1 MEEKEITQVD
11 DTTQIEMD
19 NLPPKITKSSLSAPS
34 ETTKGKILL
43 WIRAV
48 LYTILSSF
56 LISSASYTLITP
68 NGFTIGGASGVAI
81 LINIATNY
89 KVPQSIV
96 LLAIN
101 LPLVTLS
108 FFIVKKRFAILSA
121 LNIGLQSVWMFL
133 WENLPVIKDLQ
144 ITFSDNGN
152 KIFAALAAGICIGTS
167 VALAFKVGGSTGGT
181 DIAAVMIQKKFKA
194 SSIAWTIF
202 AINCLIIGA
211 SLFVFEPTKTPED
224 EIDFG
229 MTLLPIMMA
238 AFETYIESK
247 TNESMLNGFQ
257 SAREFRII
265 TDKPEEMA
273 QALMRELSRGV
284 SALPATGMYTK
295 DSHTMLVCVVNRR
308 QVAALQRI
316 IKKVDPDSFAV
327 MSNVSQ
333 VLGLGF
339 YTQQL

>member
-1 MEEKEITQVD
+1 MEEKEIKQEE
-11 DTTQIEMD
+11 IE
-19 NLPPKITKSSLSAPS
+19 NLPPKITKDNIAPLA
-34 ETTKGKILL
+34 ETKKGKILL

-48 LYTILSSF
+48 LYTMLSSF
-56 LISSASYTLITP
+56 LISTAAYTLITP
-68 NGFTIGGASGVAI
+68 NEFTIGGVSGIAI
-81 LINIATNY
+81 LVNIVSDG
-89 KVPQSIV
+89 KIPQSLV
-96 LLAIN
+96 LLGLN

-108 FFIVKKRFAILSA
+108 FFIVKKKFAILSL
-121 LNIGLQSVWMFL
+121 LNIGLQSFWMFL
-133 WENLPVIKDLQ
+133 WENLPVVQDFQ
-144 ITFSDNGN
+144 ITFNESGT
-152 KIFAALAAGICIGTS
+152 KIFAALAAGICVGTS
-167 VALAFKVGGSTGGT
+167 VALAFKIGGSTGGT
-181 DIAAVMIQKKFKA
+181 DITAVMIQKKINA
-194 SSIAWTIF
+194 NSIAWTIF
-202 AINCLIIGA
+202 GLNCVIIGT
-211 SLFVFEPTKTPED
+211 SLFVFKPTYYADGT
-224 EIDFG
+224 IDLG

-308 QVAALQRI
+308 QVATLRRI

-339 YTQQL
+339 YTDQL